1 MGGDGN
7 VDVPDA
13 FRGRAKEFCGG
24 GCHKH
29 VSVLQSV

>member
-1 MGGDGN
+1 
-7 VDVPDA
+7 VPDA
-13 FRGRAKEFCGG
+13 FRGRGKEFWGG

>member
-1 MGGDGN
+1 
-7 VDVPDA
+7 VPEA
-13 FRGRAKEFCGG
+13 FRGRGGEFRGG